1 MTIAT
6 AWVGRAWTGTAWAGE
21 SQASLSFLHPTTA
34 ALLARMTG
42 VNATRAGHINTLI
55 VALKAAGVWDKLD
68 VLQVYAA
75 NSEAN
80 ALLNWKADALNA
92 TNNSATFTADRGFA
106 GDAAAT
112 WVSTGFNPT
121 SVAGQYIRDSAHMAV
136 WIETDGA
143 DTDGHGIAT
152 TAYVRHASGNLTGR
166 INDATTSSIGA
177 GSATGHHMLVRR
189 GASDKRGFVNGA
201 QVGSTLTTAST
212 GLPNAI
218 AGVGRWNATATYTD
232 DRVACFHAGAS
243 LSDAEAL
250 ALYNAARAY
259 MTGVGVA

>member
-1 MTIAT
+1 MPVRLGGMGRMVVGGLGYDPAT
-6 AWVGRAWTGTAWAGE
+6 V
-21 SQASLSFLHPTTA
+21 
-34 ALLARMTG
+34 ALLARMGSVTAARKG
-42 VNATRAGHINTLI
+42 LINTAI
-55 VALKAAGVWDKLD
+55 AAIKTAGVWDKLD

-75 NSEAN
+75 DTEAN
-80 ALLNWKADALNA
+80 ALLNWKADAINA
-92 TNNSATFTADRGFA
+92 TNNGATFTADRGFD

-121 SVAGQYIRDSAHMAV
+121 SVAGQYVRDSAHMAV
-136 WIETDGA
+136 WVETDGA

-152 TAYVRHASGNLTGR
+152 TAYVRHASSNLTGR
-166 INDATTSSIGA
+166 INDATTSTIGA

-218 AGVGRWNATATYTD
+218 AGVGRWNANATYTD
-232 DRVACFHAGAS
+232 DRVACFHAGAA
-243 LSDAEAL
+243 LSDAEIT
-250 ALYNAARAY
+250 ALYDALRAY